1 MKVAAVIVISVFL
14 WMVVGTEGNEK
25 AQCAITGADIEG
37 PYYQPGAPD
46 RTNDGIVC
54 YVSPAHDVLSL
65 SGQVFDGTDCKT
77 PAGFTTLDIW
87 HANPDGLY
95 SEGRSKHSS
104 DYGCRA
110 LITTDVN
117 GKFSFRTLM
126 PGRYDSDG
134 FRPGHVHFKIYPPSG
149 FVSITTQLYFNNDPY
164 TYPND
169 SCTECNSKDKTLV
182 VNLQHIADIKTYVGQ
197 WTVFLAKNASESNGH
212 DHKEKPVDGQ
222 DTLQLKPKK
231 GGYTKKESHIQPGA
245 FRDAETVPVNNVSLT
260 SYTLVAVACLA
271 VGAVVGV
278 AVMKMRRNRTIDNRV
293 DYSNL

>member
-1 MKVAAVIVISVFL
+1 MKLSTVIVLSVFL
-14 WMVVGTEGNEK
+14 WMAVGTEGNDK
-25 AQCAITGADIEG
+25 GQCVITGSDIEG

-54 YVSPAHDVLSL
+54 SVSPAYDVLSL
-65 SGQVFDGTDCKT
+65 SGQVFDGTDCT
-77 PAGFTTLDIW
+77 APAGFTTLDIW

-95 SEGRSKHSS
+95 SEGKSKHSN
-104 DYGCRA
+104 DYNCRA
-110 LITTDVN
+110 LISTDAN
-117 GKFSFRTLM
+117 GNFSFKTLM

-134 FRPGHVHFKIYPPSG
+134 FRPGHVHFKVYPPSG
-149 FVSITTQLYFNNDPY
+149 FTSITTQLYFNNDPY

-169 SCTECNSKDKTLV
+169 SCTDCNSKDKTLV

-197 WTVFLAKNASESNGH
+197 WTIFLAKNGSESKG
-212 DHKEKPVDGQ
+212 EKPVEGQ
-222 DTLQLKPKK
+222 DTLQLKPTKK

-245 FRDAETVPVNNVSLT
+245 FKDTTVPVNNVSLT

-278 AVMKMRRNRTIDNRV
+278 AVMKLRRNRTIDNRV

>member
-1 MKVAAVIVISVFL
+1 MKIISLLLVSIFFAVAVVQGISQ
-14 WMVVGTEGNEK
+14 
-25 AQCAITGADIEG
+25 QCAITGADIEG

-54 YVSPAHDVLSL
+54 SVSPAYDVLSL

-95 SEGRSKHSS
+95 SEGKSKHSS
-104 DYGCRA
+104 DYTCRA
-110 LITTDVN
+110 IISTDAN

-149 FVSITTQLYFNNDPY
+149 FISITTQLYFDNDPY

-169 SCTECNSKDKTLV
+169 SCTECNSKDKTLL
-182 VNLQHIADIKTYVGQ
+182 VNLQHLADIKTYVGQ
-197 WTVFLAKNASESNGH
+197 WMVYLGKNSSEPAN
-212 DHKEKPVDGQ
+212 DKPEEGQ
-222 DTLQLKPKK
+222 DTLQLKPTPKK
-231 GGYTKKESHIQPGA
+231 GGYTKKEKHIQPGA
-245 FRDAETVPVNNVSLT
+245 FKDTKATVPANSVSLT
-260 SYTLVAVACLA
+260 SYTLVAVACLI

-278 AVMKMRRNRTIDNRV
+278 TVMKIKRNRTVDNRV